1 MTNRKLVNNSAW
13 VVCAILASDGSFVLV
28 NGCEL
33 EAVKMIDINERA
45 VGMTSA
51 FEFITS
57 EFHFLFVLIWR
68 RQLPCDLQ
76 DGIRMNYRLQPNTL

>member
-13 VVCAILASDGSFVLV
+13 VVSAALASDGSFVLV

-57 EFHFLFVLIWR
+57 EFHFLFVLI
-68 RQLPCDLQ
+68 
-76 DGIRMNYRLQPNTL
+76 